1 MKSIQPPDFGNI
13 VLGQYV
19 GNPDGEGDQKLGYL
33 DDPTVPK
40 GIVKTMFEI
49 LFCWLAKFK
58 VRTTLSNR
66 KRAASCCHIILS
78 FLDILI

>member
-1 MKSIQPPDFGNI
+1 MAFFLIQVKVLKSIQPPDFGNI

-40 GIVKTMFEI
+40 GTVKTIFEI
-49 LFCWLAKFK
+49 LFW
-58 VRTTLSNR
+58 
-66 KRAASCCHIILS
+66 
-78 FLDILI
+78 